1 MSTTAFDPFGET
13 FLADPYPEFARLARP
28 RRCSGRRCCSYWVVS
43 RYADCKRVL
52 REHRPSRPPTA
63 WPR

>member
-13 FLADPYPEFARLARP
+13 FLADPYPEFARLRAAAP
-28 RRCSGRRCCSYWVVS
+28 VFWSPALQYWVVS

-52 REHRPSRPPTA
+52 REYTTFSAANSP
-63 WPR
+63 